1 MIYDRKYEI
10 KNENEK
16 CLLKK
21 DMTLSFNLNGKD
33 IKAEDRHKLF
43 FTCEDASYVGL
54 KNESGAEQYFMLI
67 DDSLNYEHAENSRYC
82 LDFSCEKAMPFAKR
96 ILKKIMWQPLVY
108 GLYEY
113 DDFGA
118 YKENWRVGVY
128 AKADNLKIEKDGF
141 LHLRFDRWSL
151 KEGVNPRNTTLAP
164 DETVIVDIS
173 KGRIHILSLKKRLT

>member
-67 DDSLNYEHAENSRYC
+67 DDSLNYEYAENSRYC

-96 ILKKIMWQPLVY
+96 IRSNL
-108 GLYEY
+108 
-113 DDFGA
+113 
-118 YKENWRVGVY
+118 RV
-128 AKADNLKIEKDGF
+128 A
-141 LHLRFDRWSL
+141 
-151 KEGVNPRNTTLAP
+151 
-164 DETVIVDIS
+164 
-173 KGRIHILSLKKRLT
+173 